1 MAAFFIPVVM
11 TEREIAG
18 DAEEYAELRKQLANT
33 DEPILNPVSA
43 IRIDPNGEFASFTLP
58 PVAAASAPTQQLT
71 SADLTACK
79 AANDDF
85 IGWLQ
90 IPNTTVDYPVVWS
103 DDSEYYLSH
112 TFAGKKSYIGSLF
125 SLGKTDF
132 QRPSQNIAIYG
143 HHIRSNA
150 QVMFSPLTD
159 YKDQAFYA
167 DHKTIYFDTLYHGGT
182 YSIFAVLN
190 MHNGDWEPS
199 TADFSSDMAFL
210 DFVGRAK
217 AQALYDTG
225 VEVQA
230 TNHILTLITCDRTYG
245 GKDGRLVVMAVEQ

>member
-1 MAAFFIPVVM
+1 M

-18 DAEEYAELRKQLANT
+18 DAEEYAALKKQIANM
-33 DEPILNPVSA
+33 DEPILNPVAA

-58 PVAAASAPTQQLT
+58 PFAATPTQQYT
-71 SADLTACK
+71 NVDLAACK
-79 AANDDF
+79 AANNDF

-90 IPNTTVDYPVVWS
+90 IPGTTVDYPVVQS
-103 DDSEYYLSH
+103 DDVDYYLSH

-125 SLGKTDF
+125 SLEKTDF
-132 QRPSQNIAIYG
+132 QRPSRNIAIYG

-159 YKDQAFYA
+159 YKEPSFYA
-167 DHKTIYFDTLYHGGT
+167 EHSMIYLDTPYHFGS
-182 YSIFAVLN
+182 YKVFAVIN
-190 MHNGDWEPS
+190 MRNGDWEPS
-199 TADFSSDMAFL
+199 TADFRSDMAFL

-230 TNHILTLITCDRTYG
+230 TDHILTLITCDRTYG